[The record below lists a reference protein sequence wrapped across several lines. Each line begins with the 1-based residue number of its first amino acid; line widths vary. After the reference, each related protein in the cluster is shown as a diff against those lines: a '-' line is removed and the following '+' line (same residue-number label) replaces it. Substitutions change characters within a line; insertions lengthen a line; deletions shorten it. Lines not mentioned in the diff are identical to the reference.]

1 MKIQGKTPNSQ
12 ERGFPDP
19 FTFFV
24 RRLRQGFMRL
34 LLVASLGRAWRLT
47 VAGSPPSTTYIPNV
61 AW

>member
-19 FTFFV
+19 FAFV

-47 VAGSPPSTTYIPNV
+47 VAGSPPSTT
-61 AW
+61 